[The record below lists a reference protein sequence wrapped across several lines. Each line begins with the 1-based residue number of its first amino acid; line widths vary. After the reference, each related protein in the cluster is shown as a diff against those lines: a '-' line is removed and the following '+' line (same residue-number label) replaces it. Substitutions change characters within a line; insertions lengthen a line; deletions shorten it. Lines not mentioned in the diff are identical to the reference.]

1 MLLLHTIDEN
11 IFAKKIYE
19 LTHIDTSII
28 DMLINLNLIQL
39 IFKDP
44 KSVVISN
51 FGKKVTEYAIYKNAT
66 LKENYKNS
74 LPYILAGYLNSR
86 TIYTS
91 FHIQDDKYIDLIQTN
106 CQSKD
111 HSILFTPAQQVDI
124 LELAIKIDYQ
134 KFCKH
139 KINLLT
145 EDEKNS
151 LTKYIDNLIINTDCF
166 DGIIKIKNSMNCI
179 PQRFIIE
186 IDYSEHKQ
194 FSNLECLY
202 QSFDNFISK
211 EINNYKKIVKQYKND
226 SNIQKIFER
235 VCLKIN
241 IDKF

>member
-28 DMLINLNLIQL
+28 DMLINLNLLQL

-51 FGKKVTEYAIYKNAT
+51 YGKKVTEYAIYKNAT

-86 TIYTS
+86 TIYNS
-91 FHIQDDKYIDLIQTN
+91 FHIQDDKYIDLKQTN

-111 HSILFTPAQQVDI
+111 HSILFTPVQELDI

-145 EDEKNS
+145 EDEKKS
-151 LTKYIDNLIINTDCF
+151 LIKYIDNLIINTDF
-166 DGIIKIKNSMNCI
+166 FNGIIKIKNSMNCI
-179 PQRFIIE
+179 LKNNIIE
-186 IDYSEHKQ
+186 IDYGEHIQ

-211 EINNYKKIVKQYKND
+211 EIKNYKKIVKQYKND

-235 VCLKIN
+235 AILKQN
-241 IDKF
+241 IDTF